1 MHTPPYS
8 IKLYERPAGL
18 LFIIIMIVM
27 RKLMCTPE
35 QTKIKSSVST
45 SSTLSIS
52 NYTFSGM
59 LMQCVRSMERV
70 ECSDGELGI
79 QLRRLG
85 GHKFQLGTI
94 YFRVGYEI
102 KLMLLDYRA
111 SLFRGKLTVED
122 DCLLS
127 NVVG

>member
-1 MHTPPYS
+1 
-8 IKLYERPAGL
+8 
-18 LFIIIMIVM
+18 
-27 RKLMCTPE
+27 MCTPE

-79 QLRRLG
+79 QLRRL
-85 GHKFQLGTI
+85 
-94 YFRVGYEI
+94 
-102 KLMLLDYRA
+102 
-111 SLFRGKLTVED
+111 
-122 DCLLS
+122 
-127 NVVG
+127 